1 MTVVHLAQYAAPYL
15 GNFVKSLM
23 HLEER
28 LKKDGG
34 NMVYVFPPQAGDCAW
49 FEDFASKHEVGLI
62 LPGAAGVAAIEAIIK
77 GDFIRNYPEQS
88 GVSSIKEKTGV
99 IMVQSKLPTNIMFN
113 CNPTSLT

>member
-1 MTVVHLAQYAAPYL
+1 MDIKGRTVVHLAQYAAPYL

-77 GDFIRNYPEQS
+77 KYNGKVLMHAYSFR
-88 GVSSIKEKTGV
+88 G
-99 IMVQSKLPTNIMFN
+99 L
-113 CNPTSLT
+113 